1 MSDSDQYRKKEEILI
16 QYKRELLEH
25 INSEHK
31 LIFVSSFWEAL

>member
-1 MSDSDQYRKKEEILI
+1 MSDIDQYRKKEEILI

-31 LIFVSSFWEAL
+31 LIFVSSFWETL